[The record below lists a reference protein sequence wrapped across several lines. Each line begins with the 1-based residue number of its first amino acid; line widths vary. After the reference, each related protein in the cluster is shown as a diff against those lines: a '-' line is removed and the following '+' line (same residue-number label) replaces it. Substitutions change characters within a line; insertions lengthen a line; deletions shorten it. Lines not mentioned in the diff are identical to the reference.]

1 MELVVCLKQVPDP
14 DHFSRITDDPVT
26 RNIIREGIPA
36 IINPLDRH
44 ALEVA
49 LQIKEAVSGRVTVI
63 SMGPPQARPALEEA
77 LATGADRAVLLS
89 DRAFSG
95 ADTLATAR
103 TLSAAIPGWAPAM
116 WSCAAVRPWT
126 APPPR

>member
-14 DHFSRITDDPVT
+14 EHFSRISYDPVT
-26 RNIIREGIPA
+26 RNINREGIPTV
-36 IINPLDRH
+36 INPLDRH
-44 ALEVA
+44 ALEAA
-49 LQIKEAVSGRVTVI
+49 LQIREAASGRVTVI
-63 SMGPPQARPALEEA
+63 SMGPLQAQRALEEA

-103 TLSAAIPGWAPAM
+103 TLAAAIRKLAP
-116 WSCAAVRPWT
+116 
-126 APPPR
+126 